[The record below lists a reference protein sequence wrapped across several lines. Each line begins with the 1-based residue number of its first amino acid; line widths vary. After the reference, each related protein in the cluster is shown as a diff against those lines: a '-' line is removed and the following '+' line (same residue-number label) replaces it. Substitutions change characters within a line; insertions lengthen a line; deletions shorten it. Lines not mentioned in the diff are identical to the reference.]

1 MLLYARE
8 LATWYGGQGGLAVS
22 VHPGVFKT
30 GLIGNSGWGQRAFI
44 AVTNAGRF
52 GDEKEMSSNACF
64 GGGGATSSREAI
76 ENGGFY
82 TPVGARGK
90 RARENENMELA
101 RKLWEFTE
109 RELAAFTTEA
119 SV

>member
-1 MLLYARE
+1 L
-8 LATWYGGQGGLAVS
+8 
-22 VHPGVFKT
+22 
-30 GLIGNSGWGQRAFI
+30 
-44 AVTNAGRF
+44 
-52 GDEKEMSSNACF
+52 
-64 GGGGATSSREAI
+64 GGATSSREAI

-82 TPVGARGK
+82 TPVGVRGK

-109 RELAAFTTEA
+109 RELAEA

>member
-8 LATWYGGQGGLAVS
+8 LATRYGGQAVLAVS

-30 GLIGNSGWGQRAFI
+30 GLIGNLGWGQRAFI

-52 GDEKEMSSNACF
+52 GDEKEMSSNACW
-64 GGGGATSSREAI
+64 GEATSSREAI

-82 TPVGARGK
+82 TPVGVKGK
-90 RARENENMELA
+90 RARKNENMELA
-101 RKLWEFTE
+101 RK
-109 RELAAFTTEA
+109 
-119 SV
+119 

>member
-1 MLLYARE
+1 M
-8 LATWYGGQGGLAVS
+8 AVS
-22 VHPGVFKT
+22 VHQGVFKT
-30 GLIGNSGWGQRAFI
+30 GLVGDLGWGQRAFI

-52 GDEKEMSSNACF
+52 GDEKEMSSNACW
-64 GGGGATSSREAI
+64 GGATSSREAT

-82 TPVGARGK
+82 TPVGVRGK

-109 RELAAFTTEA
+109 RELAAFTTET